1 MAPRYIPAHGKSVGL
16 PNTWP
21 SSPTHRGQNM
31 VHAEADWIGRMEKE
45 EKQAKKCDPAGAFA
59 DGAEIVIPQYQPDSP
74 VRDKWGWGKSALV
87 ADGAILNPMTAYR
100 TSTQCGRPASVVAAE
115 EQRLREKTPRR
126 SFAQTSLS
134 EADLRRPSTT
144 DSPGSRGEPRDL
156 RARSWDTGHGMSWDN
171 GMAAMSFFAMA
182 DLPSVRKAKER
193 SKSRGSRR
201 PSSVAGS
208 RVSTA
213 GFSADGGAPVTQ
225 KMLSSMKQRSDRL
238 DGLLQQARE
247 SEGEFRGMVR
257 DELRR
262 QLRRDDLRRSG
273 GTRSRLRSGSTRSG
287 RASNAS
293 GNNRSMQM
301 SSRQA
306 GTAAMETMN
315 RRRQVR
321 ALCLRLHLRLWLC

>member
-1 MAPRYIPAHGKSVGL
+1 
-16 PNTWP
+16 
-21 SSPTHRGQNM
+21 
-31 VHAEADWIGRMEKE
+31 
-45 EKQAKKCDPAGAFA
+45 
-59 DGAEIVIPQYQPDSP
+59 
-74 VRDKWGWGKSALV
+74 
-87 ADGAILNPMTAYR
+87 
-100 TSTQCGRPASVVAAE
+100 
-115 EQRLREKTPRR
+115 
-126 SFAQTSLS
+126 
-134 EADLRRPSTT
+134 
-144 DSPGSRGEPRDL
+144 
-156 RARSWDTGHGMSWDN
+156 
-171 GMAAMSFFAMA
+171 
-182 DLPSVRKAKER
+182 
-193 SKSRGSRR
+193 
-201 PSSVAGS
+201 
-208 RVSTA
+208 
-213 GFSADGGAPVTQ
+213 
-225 KMLSSMKQRSDRL
+225 MLSSMKQRSDRL